1 MAFTDN
7 CDIFA
12 SFHEDGF
19 NAILRHVSQQ
29 RPSLFNYASL
39 GIFANPQLL
48 CHPINAHPV
57 VALRGNPLMTRI
69 DPLPIPGTAFAMEL
83 AVQVIDA
90 KIDFHPGKLFALPR
104 ELGPI
109 DAQRFAISM
118 TVCIGL
124 GCPRDLP
131 LDRFIEPPQDKPDSA
146 PSPMPWKP
154 DTGKD
159 RNDRQ
164 PDPPRPLPTRELI
177 CFCLDVF
184 AVGGVRIRDYNGKP
198 YLEPFLDRIEIVDVR
213 PEKLESAIECYLELM
228 LKLGLI
234 PKLRI
239 LLERAPLEIIK
250 NIASVVVK
258 PTPISAA
265 VPNNPAIE
273 DDQLKAFVDLEVV

>member
-12 SFHEDGF
+12 SFHEDAF
-19 NAILRHVSQQ
+19 NAVVKHVRQQ

-39 GIFANPQLL
+39 GIIANPGLL
-48 CHPINAHPV
+48 CRQIDAHPV
-57 VALRGNPLMTRI
+57 VAQRNNPLMTRI
-69 DPLPIPGTAFAMEL
+69 DPLPIPGTDFAMEL
-83 AVQVIDA
+83 SVQVVDA
-90 KIDFHPGKLFALPR
+90 KIDFHPGKMFTLPP
-104 ELGPI
+104 ELGKLPS
-109 DAQRFAISM
+109 QRFAIALGI
-118 TVCIGL
+118 CLGL

-131 LDRFIEPPQDKPDSA
+131 LDRLIEPPQDKPD
-146 PSPMPWKP
+146 
-154 DTGKD
+154 
-159 RNDRQ
+159 RNDKDRQ
-164 PDPPRPLPTRELI
+164 PVPPKPLPERSLI

-184 AVGGVRIRDYNGKP
+184 AIGGVRIRYYNGKP
-198 YLEPFLDRIEIVDVR
+198 YLEPFLDRIEIVDIR
-213 PEKLESAIECYLELM
+213 PDELEAILECYLELM

-250 NIASVVVK
+250 NVVSVVVK

-273 DDQLKAFVDLEVV
+273 DDQLKAFINLEVI

>member
-1 MAFTDN
+1 MALTDH

-19 NAILRHVSQQ
+19 NAIIRHISQQ

-39 GIFANPQLL
+39 GIFANPALL
-48 CHPINAHPV
+48 CHPIKAHPV

-83 AVQVIDA
+83 AVQVVDV

-109 DAQRFAISM
+109 NPQRFAISM
-118 TVCIGL
+118 SVCIGL

-131 LDRFIEPPQDKPDSA
+131 LDRFIEPPKDRPD
-146 PSPMPWKP
+146 
-154 DTGKD
+154 DRKD
-159 RNDRQ
+159 RNDKQ
-164 PDPPRPLPTRELI
+164 PDPPTPLPTRELI

-184 AVGGVRIRDYNGKP
+184 AVGGFRIRFYNGKP
-198 YLEPFLDRIEIVDVR
+198 YLEPFLDRIEIVDIR
-213 PEKLESAIECYLELM
+213 PDKLESAIECYLELM
-228 LKLGLI
+228 LKLGVI

-250 NIASVVVK
+250 NVASVVVT
-258 PTPISAA
+258 PTPTSAA

-273 DDQLKAFVDLEVV
+273 DDQLKAFVDLEVI